1 MLEATHAENEVIA
14 MVMRCPYCALNQY
27 ARGACRR
34 CRKSMLPE
42 EPVIHEA
49 VPVDDSLPG
58 GYSFGA
64 RLRTLRRFRGLSQR
78 QIAARMGCQRTY
90 ISKHEKGW
98 IPYGPH
104 LEQIERAAEALE
116 VPQFAMI
123 EPDEALAFAAI
134 AVKHMTEA
142 QRNEVLAWLSTRTPK
157 VTA

>member
-27 ARGACRR
+27 ARATCRR

-42 EPVIHEA
+42 EPVIPEA
-49 VPVDDSLPG
+49 VPVDDSPP

-64 RLRTLRRFRGLSQR
+64 RLLTLRRFRGLSQG
-78 QIAARMGCQRTY
+78 QLAARMGCWRTY
-90 ISKHEKGW
+90 ITKHENGFM
-98 IPYGPH
+98 PYGPY
-104 LEQIERAAEALE
+104 LEQLRRIAEALE
-116 VPQFAMI
+116 VPQFALI

-157 VTA
+157 VTM